1 MSDIIKTEVEHIKAK
16 IEDIKAKIHARA
28 EQPDH
33 EREQEDA
40 AIRMQLND
48 MVGQINAILPH

>member
-1 MSDIIKTEVEHIKAK
+1 MSDIIRTELEHIKAK
-16 IEDIKAKIHARA
+16 IQEIKTKIHARS